1 MMKSLT
7 KSGWMICIA
16 SIAALAGLILY
27 IVTST
32 TGYLAGSALDPLP
45 IIFTVVALFLT
56 CVLIGASNKLHPV
69 MNDVLVVTST
79 VLIIVSFAIF
89 ILARVR
95 LAADIYFIPVNYPKA
110 EEVALNIS
118 IAGFV
123 SYVISILA
131 MIIAAFSD
139 KIRRP

>member
-7 KSGWMICIA
+7 RSGKMICIA
-16 SIAALAGLILY
+16 AITALAGLILY

-45 IIFTVVALFLT
+45 IIFSVVAILMACGL
-56 CVLIGASNKLHPV
+56 LIASSKLNPLL
-69 MNDVLVVTST
+69 NDLLVVAST

-89 ILARVR
+89 VLARVR

-118 IAGFV
+118 AAGFV
-123 SYVISILA
+123 CYLISIIA
-131 MIIAAFSD
+131 MIIAAFSG
-139 KIRRP
+139 KIKHN

>member
-1 MMKSLT
+1 MNSLT
-7 KSGWMICIA
+7 KSGKMICIA
-16 SIAALAGLILY
+16 TITALAGLILF

-45 IIFTVVALFLT
+45 IIFTAVAMLMT
-56 CVLIGASNKLHPV
+56 CVLIGASSKLNPLLT
-69 MNDVLVVTST
+69 DLFVVAST
-79 VLIIVSFAIF
+79 VLIIISFAIF

-118 IAGFV
+118 VVGFV
-123 SYVISILA
+123 CYLISIIT

-139 KIRRP
+139 KIRKN